1 MAKKKRKPDFSK
13 PKPISDEEKLRDEL
27 ENSIEKN
34 TDDAPDKE
42 NDESDISDSKEER
55 FNGMARRNYEGLPLV
70 VLAGRPNVGKSTL
83 FNRLM
88 QRRLAIVDP
97 TPGVTRDPVEG
108 TAMINGKPVHLVDT
122 GG

>member
-27 ENSIEKN
+27 KNSIEKN
-34 TDDAPDKE
+34 TDDAPDNE

-97 TPGVTRDPVEG
+97 
-108 TAMINGKPVHLVDT
+108 
-122 GG
+122 